1 VIFVALLDKKKKED
15 VKPEAEDMTT
25 GPLKNYK
32 EGK

>member
-1 VIFVALLDKKKKED
+1 MALLKKKETED